1 MFSVAFHRKGISY
14 LFAHSQIVVVEWIKD
29 DGSGFSYIHLA
40 VLIKYTLVNTDIYD
54 LATEYASIR
63 IVIFQFTFDS
73 HGQFVDQRSIY
84 EVRFCSVNPALAN
97 LSVTLLPDTIPT

>member
-1 MFSVAFHRKGISY
+1 MLPIGKGISY

-84 EVRFCSVNPALAN
+84 EVRFCSVKSCFGKLVGNFIA
-97 LSVTLLPDTIPT
+97 DTIPT